1 MSSNIFASS
10 SQSVSRDQRW
20 EARRQ
25 ARFNPK
31 NSESVSGNN
40 HDIDIKVAP
49 EPQVYQQQF
58 VESKSFQMP
67 AVNNMNSSLPP
78 EKLQNYSSN
87 YNTGNTEA
95 REIKTPPSNSF
106 FLNPISDA
114 EDKRRRALEMYREE
128 AKKNPYLIEK
138 EQRERAT
145 TDREVVFD
153 DNKSDENLKKK
164 AYALELQQQMLNNK
178 VRNAKRNSGPG
189 DYFPFGKPGAGAPF
203 RDPQGNVIAVRPPK
217 YNENDPKFS
226 SPNEFYKKLG
236 ANIANSGLSRVQ
248 SLPSQNFQYKDSTNF
263 AYPDAPPPQA
273 QYYSQF
279 PPQYSSNPPQYSS
292 NPPQYNMPMPQFN
305 QPPPM
310 YNSSPQYSP
319 HMGQHSQHSLVSQNF
334 YPPNPMQQYMPTFP
348 PNSMQSPPEYVPNQS
363 SMLVKP
369 PAATLEEQD
378 YRPPVNF
385 KPEKA
390 SLPSNRNTNF
400 FPESNEDNT
409 IEAIKKAQLGKA
421 LLEQIEERKRKNE
434 EEKRQKILEERLE
447 EERLARQRREIED
460 NEKREQ
466 MNRKKKLQDLEDF
479 NNNNAAMLVAQPKQ
493 PRRQRTPMEQV
504 VELPPPMPMAPQS
517 RGGGE
522 KYQMMQ
528 NNFTEAKPLV
538 AENFSGR
545 QIFAETQSKPMISEP
560 QVNLIKQEIDTH
572 QNELRHEIYKLR
584 NENLAAQE
592 QRFEAQKQLELLKEE
607 FRQKS
612 IVEDIRQKEVLNAL
626 MNTKPI
632 FSDPNTKLPSYKPE
646 PYKLPA
652 SKSEASLSLDSFK
665 SLPSQS
671 KLIPLACVDN
681 KFPTKE
687 NEDYIEKQKKAL
699 KLDTLFPSL
708 PDSGPCNISFD
719 PLKSANSSI
728 GVDRLNKK
736 NEERLK
742 VLGQI
747 ESQPSDEL
755 RKLDE
760 MLIKYL
766 DDNNKRK
773 IESAN
778 RDNKKNEYKLSS
790 IEEEELDLSLP
801 KSQGTDSVRLKWFK
815 D

>member
-20 EARRQ
+20 EIRRQ

-31 NSESVSGNN
+31 SSEPVSGVNR
-40 HDIDIKVAP
+40 DIEIKVAP

-58 VESKSFQMP
+58 VENKSFQMP
-67 AVNNMNSSLPP
+67 AIVNMNSSLPP
-78 EKLQNYSSN
+78 EKLQNYSLN
-87 YNTGNTEA
+87 YNTGNTET
-95 REIKTPPSNSF
+95 REIREIRTPPSNSF
-106 FLNPISDA
+106 FLNPISEA
-114 EDKRRRALEMYREE
+114 EEKRKRALEMYREE
-128 AKKNPYLIEK
+128 AKRNPYVIEK
-138 EQRERAT
+138 EQREQA
-145 TDREVVFD
+145 TDREVAFEE
-153 DNKSDENLKKK
+153 NKSEENLKKK
-164 AYALELQQQMLNNK
+164 AYAIELQQQMLNNK
-178 VRNAKRNSGPG
+178 ARKAKRNSGPG

-226 SPNEFYKKLG
+226 SPNNFYKKLG
-236 ANIANSGLSRVQ
+236 ANIASSGLSRVQ
-248 SLPSQNFQYKDSTNF
+248 SLPPQNFQYKETNNF
-263 AYPDAPPPQA
+263 VYQDVPPPQP
-273 QYYSQF
+273 QYYSQI
-279 PPQYSSNPPQYSS
+279 PPQYAP
-292 NPPQYNMPMPQFN
+292 NPPQYNMSMPQFN
-305 QPPPM
+305 QLPPM

-319 HMGQHSQHSLVSQNF
+319 HMGQHSLVSQNF
-334 YPPNPMQQYMPTFP
+334 YQPNPMPHYMPTYP
-348 PNSMQSPPEYVPNQS
+348 MQNPPEYVPNQS

-378 YRPPVNF
+378 YRPPINF
-385 KPEKA
+385 KPEKSA
-390 SLPSNRNTNF
+390 LPNNRNANF

-421 LLEQIEERKRKNE
+421 LMEQIEERKRKNE

-447 EERLARQRREIED
+447 EERLARQRREIDEY
-460 NEKREQ
+460 EKREQ

-479 NNNNAAMLVAQPKQ
+479 NNNNAAMIVAQPKQ
-493 PRRQRTPMEQV
+493 QRRQRTPMEQDI
-504 VELPPPMPMAPQS
+504 ELPPPMPMAPQS

-528 NNFTEAKPLV
+528 SNFTEAKPLV
-538 AENFSGR
+538 NENMQGR
-545 QIFAETQSKPMISEP
+545 QIFVETQSKPMISEP
-560 QVNLIKQEIDTH
+560 QVNLLKQEIDAH
-572 QNELRHEIYKLR
+572 QNELRQEIYKLR

-607 FRQKS
+607 IRQKS
-612 IVEDIRQKEVLNAL
+612 LVEDIRQKEVLNAL

-632 FSDPNTKLPSYKPE
+632 FSDPNTKLPTYKPE
-646 PYKLPA
+646 PYKLPV

-687 NEDYIEKQKKAL
+687 NEDYVEKQKKAL

-728 GVDRLNKK
+728 GIDRLNKK
-736 NEERLK
+736 NEERLNA
-742 VLGQI
+742 LGRI
-747 ESQPSDEL
+747 ESQPTDEL
-755 RKLDE
+755 KKLDD

-773 IESAN
+773 IESAKK
-778 RDNKKNEYKLSS
+778 DSKKNEYRLSS